1 MSQPE
6 FMKRIP
12 LLLCIVLIVAACKKT
27 PDTTETVG
35 LPAAPLLI
43 APEDLVT
50 VSDGAAG
57 GGPLISGSILAER
70 KADLRA
76 EASAVVLEVLKDNGD
91 VVRRGDLL
99 VRLDETA
106 IRDNLNAAED
116 SARNAGFQWEQAK
129 RNLERLKT
137 LRASG
142 MATLQSIDDAEI
154 RANSAQN
161 EVSGANSRVALARQ
175 QLQRTQVRAPFDGVI
190 GERKASP
197 GDTASVGKE
206 LLKVI
211 DPASLRLVGRVS
223 ADQAGRVKLGQ
234 AVRFR
239 VNGYGDESFD
249 GKVTRIDPTANEATR
264 QLEVLVAFTGPARPR
279 VSGLYAEGQ
288 ISSEANGQRVP
299 VVDESA
305 IQRLGDGS
313 FVWRVD
319 ASVVHKVAVSLGN
332 RDIRSGQYAVQSGVQ
347 TGDRLLRNPGSS
359 LKDGQAI
366 SLVVAPA
373 QAKPN
378 AAASGL

>member
-1 MSQPE
+1 
-6 FMKRIP
+6 MKRLL
-12 LLLCIVLIVAACKKT
+12 LLLCIVSVLAACKKP
-27 PDTTETVG
+27 PDSPGDVG
-35 LPAAPLLI
+35 VSAAPLLI
-43 APEDLVT
+43 APEDLFI
-50 VSDGAAG
+50 VSDGATG
-57 GGPLISGSILAER
+57 GGSAISGTISAER

-116 SARNAGFQWEQAK
+116 NARNAGFQWEQAK

-197 GDTASVGKE
+197 GDTASIGKE

-211 DPASLRLVGRVS
+211 DPTSLRLVGRVS
-223 ADQAGRVKLGQ
+223 ADQAGRVTLGQ

-239 VNGYGDESFD
+239 VNGYGDESFE
-249 GKVTRIDPTANEATR
+249 GKVTRIDPSANEATR

-279 VSGLYAEGQ
+279 VAGLFAEGY
-288 ISSEANGQRVP
+288 ISSGANTPSGP

-305 IQRLGDGS
+305 VQRLGDAS

-319 ASVVHKVAVSLGN
+319 ASAVHKVAVTLGA
-332 RDIRSGQYAVQSGVQ
+332 RDARSGRYAVQAGVQ

-366 SLVVAPA
+366 SMVTGPA
-373 QAKPN
+373 QAKAS
-378 AAASGL
+378 AAASGQ

>member
-1 MSQPE
+1 MNRVLLITSLILVLAACHKAPDPAAAAGTTAV
-6 FMKRIP
+6 P
-12 LLLCIVLIVAACKKT
+12 LLV
-27 PDTTETVG
+27 
-35 LPAAPLLI
+35 
-43 APEDLVT
+43 APEDMLT
-50 VSDGAAG
+50 VADGAAG
-57 GGPLISGSILAER
+57 GGPVISGTIAAER

-106 IRDNLNAAED
+106 IRDNLNAAEE
-116 SARNAGFQWEQAK
+116 SARNAGFQLEQAK

-142 MATLQSIDDAEI
+142 MATLQAIDDAEI

-161 EVSGANSRVALARQ
+161 EVSAANSRAVLARQ

-197 GDTASVGKE
+197 GDTASIGKE

-211 DPASLRLVGRVS
+211 DPNSLRFVGRVS
-223 ADQAGRVKLGQ
+223 ADQAGQVQLGQ
-234 AVRFR
+234 GVRFR
-239 VNGYGDESFD
+239 VNGYGDESFE
-249 GKVTRIDPTANEATR
+249 GKVTRIDPSANEATR

-279 VSGLYAEGQ
+279 VAGLYAEGQ
-288 ISSEANGQRVP
+288 IRSGAKAQSVP
-299 VVDESA
+299 MVDESA
-305 IQRLGDGS
+305 VQRAGDAS

-319 ASVVHKVAVSLGN
+319 ASAVHKVAVTLGA
-332 RDIRSGQYAVQSGVQ
+332 RDARSGQFAVQAGVQ
-347 TGDRLLRNPGSS
+347 TGDRLLRNPGGN

-366 SLVVAPA
+366 SLVATPA
-373 QAKPN
+373 QAKAS
-378 AAASGL
+378 AAASGQ

>member
-1 MSQPE
+1 MNRVLLITSLILVLAACHKAPDPAAAAGATAV
-6 FMKRIP
+6 P
-12 LLLCIVLIVAACKKT
+12 LLV
-27 PDTTETVG
+27 
-35 LPAAPLLI
+35 
-43 APEDLVT
+43 APEDMLT
-50 VSDGAAG
+50 VADGVAG
-57 GGPLISGSILAER
+57 GGPVISGTIAAER

-106 IRDNLNAAED
+106 IRDNLNAAEE
-116 SARNAGFQWEQAK
+116 SARNAGFQLEQAK

-142 MATLQSIDDAEI
+142 MATLQAIDDAEI

-161 EVSGANSRVALARQ
+161 EVSAANSRAVLARQ

-197 GDTASVGKE
+197 GDTASIGKE

-211 DPASLRLVGRVS
+211 DPNSLRFVGRVS
-223 ADQAGRVKLGQ
+223 ADQAGQVQLGQ
-234 AVRFR
+234 GVRFR
-239 VNGYGDESFD
+239 VNGYGDESFE
-249 GKVTRIDPTANEATR
+249 GRVTRIDPSANEATR

-279 VSGLYAEGQ
+279 VAGLYAEGQ
-288 ISSEANGQRVP
+288 IRSGDKAQSVP

-305 IQRLGDGS
+305 VQRAGDAS

-319 ASVVHKVAVSLGN
+319 ASAVHKVAVTLGA
-332 RDIRSGQYAVQSGVQ
+332 RDARSGQFAVQAGVQ
-347 TGDRLLRNPGSS
+347 TGDRLLRNPGGN

-366 SLVVAPA
+366 SLVATPA
-373 QAKPN
+373 QAKAS
-378 AAASGL
+378 AAASGQ

>member
-1 MSQPE
+1 
-6 FMKRIP
+6 MKRLIQI
-12 LLLCIVLIVAACKKT
+12 LCLALALVSCKKA
-27 PDTTETVG
+27 PDTSVT
-35 LPAAPLLI
+35 ANAPGTALLV
-43 APEDLVT
+43 APEDVFT

-57 GGPLISGSILAER
+57 SGPVISGTLAAER

-76 EASAVVLEVLKDNGD
+76 ETSAVVLEVLKDNGD

-99 VRLDETA
+99 VRLDEAA
-106 IRDNLNAAED
+106 IRENLNAAED
-116 SARNAGFQWEQAK
+116 SASNAGFQLEQAK

-161 EVSGANSRVALARQ
+161 EVSAASSRVAQARQ

-197 GDTASVGKE
+197 GDTASIGKE

-211 DPASLRLVGRVS
+211 DPASLRFVGRVS
-223 ADQAGRVKLGQ
+223 ADKAGQVQLGQ
-234 AVRFR
+234 SVRFR
-239 VNGYGDESFD
+239 VNGYGDENFE
-249 GKVTRIDPTANEATR
+249 GKVTRIDPNANEATR
-264 QLEVLVAFTGPARPR
+264 QIEVLVAFTGPARPR
-279 VSGLYAEGQ
+279 VAGQYAEGQ
-288 ISSEANGQRVP
+288 ISSGAKAQTVP

-305 IQRLGDGS
+305 VQRADETS

-319 ASVVHKVAVSLGN
+319 ASAVHKVAVTLGA
-332 RDIRSGQYAVQSGVQ
+332 RDVRSGRYAVQAGVQ

-366 SLVVAPA
+366 SLVAAPA
-373 QAKPN
+373 PAKPS
-378 AAASGL
+378 AAASGP

>member
-1 MSQPE
+1 MN
-6 FMKRIP
+6 RV
-12 LLLCIVLIVAACKKT
+12 LLIGLLAMLSACHKAPDPTAAAGA
-27 PDTTETVG
+27 V
-35 LPAAPLLI
+35 AAPLLV
-43 APEDLVT
+43 APEDMLT
-50 VSDGAAG
+50 VADGAAG
-57 GGPLISGSILAER
+57 GGPVISGTIAAER

-91 VVRRGDLL
+91 LVRRGDLL

-106 IRDNLNAAED
+106 IRDNLNAAEE
-116 SARNAGFQWEQAK
+116 SARNAGFQLEQAK

-161 EVSGANSRVALARQ
+161 EVSAANSRAVLARQ

-197 GDTASVGKE
+197 GDTASIGKE

-211 DPASLRLVGRVS
+211 DPSSLRFVGRVS
-223 ADQAGRVKLGQ
+223 ADQAGQVQLGQ

-239 VNGYGDESFD
+239 VNGYGDESFE
-249 GKVTRIDPTANEATR
+249 GKVTRIDPSANEATR

-279 VSGLYAEGQ
+279 VAGLYAEGQ
-288 ISSEANGQRVP
+288 ISGGAKTQSVP

-305 IQRLGDGS
+305 VLRAGDAS

-319 ASVVHKVAVSLGN
+319 ASAVHKVAVTLGA
-332 RDIRSGQYAVQSGVQ
+332 RDARSGQFAVQSGVQ
-347 TGDRLLRNPGSS
+347 TGDRLLRNPGGN

-366 SLVVAPA
+366 SLVATPA
-373 QAKPN
+373 QAKAS
-378 AAASGL
+378 AAASGQ

>member
-1 MSQPE
+1 
-6 FMKRIP
+6 MKHIP

>member
-1 MSQPE
+1 MNRVLLITSLILVLAACHKAPDPAAAAGATAV
-6 FMKRIP
+6 P
-12 LLLCIVLIVAACKKT
+12 LLV
-27 PDTTETVG
+27 
-35 LPAAPLLI
+35 
-43 APEDLVT
+43 APEDMLT
-50 VSDGAAG
+50 VADGAAG
-57 GGPLISGSILAER
+57 GGPVISGTIAAER

-106 IRDNLNAAED
+106 IRDNLNAAEE
-116 SARNAGFQWEQAK
+116 SARNAGFQLEQAR

-142 MATLQSIDDAEI
+142 MATLQAIDDAEI

-161 EVSGANSRVALARQ
+161 EVSAANSRAVLARQ

-197 GDTASVGKE
+197 GDTASIGKE

-211 DPASLRLVGRVS
+211 DPNSLRFVGRVS
-223 ADQAGRVKLGQ
+223 ADQAGQVQLGQ
-234 AVRFR
+234 GVRFR
-239 VNGYGDESFD
+239 VNGYGDESFE
-249 GKVTRIDPTANEATR
+249 GKVTRIDPSANEATR

-279 VSGLYAEGQ
+279 VAGLYAEGQ
-288 ISSEANGQRVP
+288 IRSGAKAQSVP

-305 IQRLGDGS
+305 VQRAGDAS

-319 ASVVHKVAVSLGN
+319 ASAVHKVAVTLGA
-332 RDIRSGQYAVQSGVQ
+332 RDARSGQFAVQAGVQ
-347 TGDRLLRNPGSS
+347 TGDRLLRNPGGN

-366 SLVVAPA
+366 SLVATPA
-373 QAKPN
+373 QAKAS
-378 AAASGL
+378 AAASGQ

>member
-1 MSQPE
+1 MN
-6 FMKRIP
+6 RV
-12 LLLCIVLIVAACKKT
+12 LLIGLLAMLSACHKAPDPAAAA
-27 PDTTETVG
+27 G
-35 LPAAPLLI
+35 AAAPLLV
-43 APEDLVT
+43 APEDMLT
-50 VSDGAAG
+50 VADGAAG
-57 GGPLISGSILAER
+57 GGPVISGTIAAER

-91 VVRRGDLL
+91 LVRRGDLL

-106 IRDNLNAAED
+106 IRDNLNAAEE
-116 SARNAGFQWEQAK
+116 SARNAGFQLEQAK

-161 EVSGANSRVALARQ
+161 EVSAANSRAVLARQ

-197 GDTASVGKE
+197 GDTASIGKE

-211 DPASLRLVGRVS
+211 DPSSLRFVGRVS
-223 ADQAGRVKLGQ
+223 ADQAGQVQLGQ
-234 AVRFR
+234 GVRFR
-239 VNGYGDESFD
+239 VNGYGDESFE
-249 GKVTRIDPTANEATR
+249 GKVTRIDPSANEATR

-279 VSGLYAEGQ
+279 VAGLYAEGQ
-288 ISSEANGQRVP
+288 ISGGAKTQSVP

-305 IQRLGDGS
+305 VLRAGDAS

-319 ASVVHKVAVSLGN
+319 ASAVHKVAVTLGA
-332 RDIRSGQYAVQSGVQ
+332 RDARSGQFAVQSGVQ
-347 TGDRLLRNPGSS
+347 TGDRLLRNPGGN

-366 SLVVAPA
+366 SLVATPA
-373 QAKPN
+373 QAKAS
-378 AAASGL
+378 AAASGQ

>member
-1 MSQPE
+1 MN
-6 FMKRIP
+6 RV
-12 LLLCIVLIVAACKKT
+12 LLITSLILVLAACHKA
-27 PDTTETVG
+27 PDPAAAAGAT
-35 LPAAPLLI
+35 AAPLLV
-43 APEDLVT
+43 APEDMLT
-50 VSDGAAG
+50 VADGAAG
-57 GGPLISGSILAER
+57 GGPVISGTIAAER

-106 IRDNLNAAED
+106 IRDNLNAAEE
-116 SARNAGFQWEQAK
+116 SARNAGFQLEQAK

-142 MATLQSIDDAEI
+142 MATLQAIDDAEI

-161 EVSGANSRVALARQ
+161 EVSAANSRAVLARQ

-197 GDTASVGKE
+197 GDTASIGKE

-211 DPASLRLVGRVS
+211 DPNSLRFVGRVS
-223 ADQAGRVKLGQ
+223 ADQAGQVQLGQ
-234 AVRFR
+234 GVRFR
-239 VNGYGDESFD
+239 VNGYGYESFE
-249 GKVTRIDPTANEATR
+249 GKVTRIDPSANEATR

-279 VSGLYAEGQ
+279 VAGLYAEGQ
-288 ISSEANGQRVP
+288 IRSGAKAQSVP
-299 VVDESA
+299 MVDESA
-305 IQRLGDGS
+305 VQRAGDAS

-319 ASVVHKVAVSLGN
+319 ASAVHKVAVTLGA
-332 RDIRSGQYAVQSGVQ
+332 RDARSGQFAVQAGVQ
-347 TGDRLLRNPGSS
+347 TGDRLLRNPGGN

-366 SLVVAPA
+366 SLVATPA
-373 QAKPN
+373 QAKAS
-378 AAASGL
+378 AAASGQ

>member
-1 MSQPE
+1 MQR
-6 FMKRIP
+6 FIQI
-12 LLLCIVLIVAACKKT
+12 LCLALALTSCKKA
-27 PDTTETVG
+27 PDTNAAASV
-35 LPAAPLLI
+35 PAVPLVV
-43 APEDLVT
+43 ANEDLVT

-57 GGPLISGSILAER
+57 GGPVISGTLAAER

-91 VVRRGDLL
+91 LVRRGDLL

-116 SARNAGFQWEQAK
+116 SAGNASFQWEQAK

-161 EVSGANSRVALARQ
+161 EVSAANSRVAQARQ

-197 GDTASVGKE
+197 GDTASIGKE

-211 DPASLRLVGRVS
+211 DPASLRFVGRVS
-223 ADQAGRVKLGQ
+223 ADKAGQVQLGQ
-234 AVRFR
+234 SVRFR
-239 VNGYGDESFD
+239 VNGYGDESFE
-249 GKVTRIDPTANEATR
+249 GKVTRIDPSANEATR
-264 QLEVLVAFTGPARPR
+264 QIEVLVAFTGSARPR
-279 VSGLYAEGQ
+279 VAGLYAEGQ
-288 ISSEANGQRVP
+288 INSGAKTQTVP

-305 IQRLGDGS
+305 VQRAGDTS

-319 ASVVHKVAVSLGN
+319 ASAVHKVAVTLGA
-332 RDIRSGQYAVQSGVQ
+332 RDVRSGRYAVQAGVQ
-347 TGDRLLRNPGSS
+347 TGDRLLRNPGRS

-366 SLVVAPA
+366 TMVAAPA
-373 QAKPN
+373 PAKSS

>member
-1 MSQPE
+1 
-6 FMKRIP
+6 MKRLIP
-12 LLLCIVLIVAACKKT
+12 ILCLAIALAACKK
-27 PDTTETVG
+27 PLDTNASS
-35 LPAAPLLI
+35 AAPAVPLLV
-43 APEDLVT
+43 APEDILT
-50 VSDGAAG
+50 VADGAAG
-57 GGPLISGSILAER
+57 GGPVIAGTIAAER

-161 EVSGANSRVALARQ
+161 EVSAANSRVALARQ
-175 QLQRTQVRAPFDGVI
+175 QLQRTLVRAPFDGVI
-190 GERKASP
+190 GERKASA
-197 GDTASVGKE
+197 GDTASIGKE

-211 DPASLRLVGRVS
+211 DPTSLRFVGRIS
-223 ADQAGRVKLGQ
+223 ADKAGQVQLGQ
-234 AVRFR
+234 SVRFR
-239 VNGYGDESFD
+239 VNGYGDESFE
-249 GKVTRIDPTANEATR
+249 GKVTRIDPSANEATR
-264 QLEVLVAFTGPARPR
+264 QIEVLVAFTGPARPR
-279 VSGLYAEGQ
+279 VAGLYAEGQ
-288 ISSEANGQRVP
+288 ISSGAKAQTVP

-305 IQRLGDGS
+305 VQRADDTS

-319 ASVVHKVAVSLGN
+319 ANAVHKVAVTLGA
-332 RDIRSGQYAVQSGVQ
+332 RDVRSGRYAVQAGVQ

-359 LKDGQAI
+359 LTDGQAI
-366 SLVVAPA
+366 SLVAAPA
-373 QAKPN
+373 PAKPS
-378 AAASGL
+378 AAASGP

>member
-1 MSQPE
+1 MNRVLLITSLILVLAACHKAPDPAAAGTTAV
-6 FMKRIP
+6 P
-12 LLLCIVLIVAACKKT
+12 LLV
-27 PDTTETVG
+27 
-35 LPAAPLLI
+35 
-43 APEDLVT
+43 APEDMLT
-50 VSDGAAG
+50 VADGAAG
-57 GGPLISGSILAER
+57 GGPVISGTIAAER

-106 IRDNLNAAED
+106 IRDNLNAAEE
-116 SARNAGFQWEQAK
+116 SARNAGFQLEQAK

-142 MATLQSIDDAEI
+142 MATLQAIDDAEI

-161 EVSGANSRVALARQ
+161 EVSAANSRAVLARQ

-197 GDTASVGKE
+197 GDTASIGKE

-211 DPASLRLVGRVS
+211 DPNSLRFVGRVS
-223 ADQAGRVKLGQ
+223 ADQAGQVQLGQ
-234 AVRFR
+234 GVRFR
-239 VNGYGDESFD
+239 VNGYGDESFE
-249 GKVTRIDPTANEATR
+249 GKVTRIDPSANEATR

-279 VSGLYAEGQ
+279 VAGLYAEGQ
-288 ISSEANGQRVP
+288 IRSGAKAQSVP
-299 VVDESA
+299 MVDESA
-305 IQRLGDGS
+305 VQRAGDAS

-319 ASVVHKVAVSLGN
+319 VSAVHKVAVTLGA
-332 RDIRSGQYAVQSGVQ
+332 RDARSGQFAVQAGVQ
-347 TGDRLLRNPGSS
+347 TGDRLLRNPGGN

-366 SLVVAPA
+366 SLVATPA
-373 QAKPN
+373 QAKAS
-378 AAASGL
+378 AAASGQ

>member
-1 MSQPE
+1 MQ
-6 FMKRIP
+6 RIIQI
-12 LLLCIVLIVAACKKT
+12 LCLTLALASCKKP
-27 PDTTETVG
+27 PDTNAATTV
-35 LPAAPLLI
+35 PAAPLLV
-43 APEDLVT
+43 APEDLLTVT
-50 VSDGAAG
+50 DGAAG
-57 GGPLISGSILAER
+57 GGPVISGTIAAER

-76 EASAVVLEVLKDNGD
+76 EASAVVLEVLKDTGD

-116 SARNAGFQWEQAK
+116 SARNAGFQLEQAK

-161 EVSGANSRVALARQ
+161 EVSAASSRVALARQ

-197 GDTASVGKE
+197 GDTASIGKE

-211 DPASLRLVGRVS
+211 DPSSLRFVGRVS
-223 ADQAGRVKLGQ
+223 ADKAGQVHLGQ
-234 AVRFR
+234 SVSFR
-239 VNGYGDESFD
+239 VNGYGDESFE
-249 GKVTRIDPTANEATR
+249 GKVTRIDPSANEATR
-264 QLEVLVAFTGPARPR
+264 QIEVLVAFTGPARPR
-279 VSGLYAEGQ
+279 VAGLYAEGQ
-288 ISSEANGQRVP
+288 ISSGTKTQSVP

-305 IQRLGDGS
+305 VQRAGDVS

-319 ASVVHKVAVSLGN
+319 ANAVNKVALTLGA
-332 RDIRSGQYAVQSGVQ
+332 RDVRSGRYAVLAGVQ
-347 TGDRLLRNPGSS
+347 TGDRLLRNPASG

-366 SLVVAPA
+366 SLVMAPA
-373 QAKPN
+373 QAKPS
-378 AAASGL
+378 AAASGP

>member
-1 MSQPE
+1 
-6 FMKRIP
+6 MKRIP

-129 RNLERLKT
+129 RSLERLKT

>member
-1 MSQPE
+1 MNRVLLITSLILVLAACHKAPDPAAAGTTAV
-6 FMKRIP
+6 P
-12 LLLCIVLIVAACKKT
+12 LLV
-27 PDTTETVG
+27 
-35 LPAAPLLI
+35 
-43 APEDLVT
+43 APEDMLT
-50 VSDGAAG
+50 VADGAAG
-57 GGPLISGSILAER
+57 GGPVISGTIAAER

-106 IRDNLNAAED
+106 IRDNLNAAEE
-116 SARNAGFQWEQAK
+116 SARNAGFQLEQAK

-142 MATLQSIDDAEI
+142 MATLQAIDDAEI

-161 EVSGANSRVALARQ
+161 EVSAANSRAVLARQ

-197 GDTASVGKE
+197 GDTASIGKE

-211 DPASLRLVGRVS
+211 DPNSLRFVGRVS
-223 ADQAGRVKLGQ
+223 ADQAGQVQLGQ
-234 AVRFR
+234 GVRFR
-239 VNGYGDESFD
+239 VNGYGDESFE
-249 GKVTRIDPTANEATR
+249 GKVTRIDPSANEATR

-279 VSGLYAEGQ
+279 VAGLYAEGQ
-288 ISSEANGQRVP
+288 IRSGAKAQSVP
-299 VVDESA
+299 MVDESA
-305 IQRLGDGS
+305 VQRAGDAS

-319 ASVVHKVAVSLGN
+319 ASAVHKVAVTLGA
-332 RDIRSGQYAVQSGVQ
+332 RDARSGQFAVQAGVQ
-347 TGDRLLRNPGSS
+347 TGDRLLRNPGGN

-366 SLVVAPA
+366 SLVATPA
-373 QAKPN
+373 QAKAS
-378 AAASGL
+378 AAASGQ

>member
-1 MSQPE
+1 
-6 FMKRIP
+6 MKRIP

-129 RNLERLKT
+129 RSLERLKT

-299 VVDESA
+299 VVEESA

>member
-1 MSQPE
+1 MQR
-6 FMKRIP
+6 FIQI
-12 LLLCIVLIVAACKKT
+12 LCLALALASCKKA
-27 PDTTETVG
+27 PDTNATASV
-35 LPAAPLLI
+35 PAVPLVV

-57 GGPLISGSILAER
+57 GGPVISGTLAAER

-91 VVRRGDLL
+91 LVRRGDLL

-116 SARNAGFQWEQAK
+116 SAGNASFQWEQAK

-161 EVSGANSRVALARQ
+161 EVSAANSRVAQARQ

-197 GDTASVGKE
+197 GDTASIGKE

-211 DPASLRLVGRVS
+211 DPASLRFVGRVT
-223 ADQAGRVKLGQ
+223 ADKAGQVQLGQ
-234 AVRFR
+234 SVRFR
-239 VNGYGDESFD
+239 VNGYGDESFE
-249 GKVTRIDPTANEATR
+249 GKVTRIDPSANEATR
-264 QLEVLVAFTGPARPR
+264 QIEVLVAFTGSARPR
-279 VSGLYAEGQ
+279 VAGLYAEGQ
-288 ISSEANGQRVP
+288 INSGAKTQTVP

-305 IQRLGDGS
+305 VQRAGDTS

-319 ASVVHKVAVSLGN
+319 ASAVHKVVVTLGA
-332 RDIRSGQYAVQSGVQ
+332 RDVRSGRYAVQAGVQ

-366 SLVVAPA
+366 SLVAPPAPA
-373 QAKPN
+373 KPS

>member
-1 MSQPE
+1 
-6 FMKRIP
+6 
-12 LLLCIVLIVAACKKT
+12 LCIVLIVAACKKT

>member
-1 MSQPE
+1 MQR
-6 FMKRIP
+6 FIQI
-12 LLLCIVLIVAACKKT
+12 LCLALALTSCKKA
-27 PDTTETVG
+27 PDTNAAASV
-35 LPAAPLLI
+35 PAVPLVV
-43 APEDLVT
+43 ANEDLVT

-57 GGPLISGSILAER
+57 GGPVISGTLAAER

-91 VVRRGDLL
+91 LVRRGDLL

-116 SARNAGFQWEQAK
+116 SAGNASFQWEQAK

-161 EVSGANSRVALARQ
+161 EVSAANSRVAQARQ

-197 GDTASVGKE
+197 GDTASIGKE

-211 DPASLRLVGRVS
+211 DPASLRFVGRVS
-223 ADQAGRVKLGQ
+223 ADKAGQVQLGQ
-234 AVRFR
+234 SVRFR
-239 VNGYGDESFD
+239 VNGYGDESFE
-249 GKVTRIDPTANEATR
+249 GKVTRIDPSANEATR
-264 QLEVLVAFTGPARPR
+264 QIEVLVAFTGSARPR
-279 VSGLYAEGQ
+279 VAGLYAEGQ
-288 ISSEANGQRVP
+288 INSGAKTQTVP

-305 IQRLGDGS
+305 VQRAGDTS

-319 ASVVHKVAVSLGN
+319 ASAVHKVAVTLGA
-332 RDIRSGQYAVQSGVQ
+332 RDVRSGRYAVQAGVQ

-366 SLVVAPA
+366 TMVAAPA
-373 QAKPN
+373 PAKPS

>member
-1 MSQPE
+1 
-6 FMKRIP
+6 MKRIP

-129 RNLERLKT
+129 RSLERLKT

-378 AAASGL
+378 AAASGQ

>member
-1 MSQPE
+1 MNRVLLITSLILVLAACHKAPDPAAAAGATAV
-6 FMKRIP
+6 P
-12 LLLCIVLIVAACKKT
+12 LLV
-27 PDTTETVG
+27 
-35 LPAAPLLI
+35 
-43 APEDLVT
+43 APEDMLT
-50 VSDGAAG
+50 VADGAAG
-57 GGPLISGSILAER
+57 GGPVISGTIAAER

-106 IRDNLNAAED
+106 IRDNLNAAEE
-116 SARNAGFQWEQAK
+116 SARNAGFQLEQAK

-142 MATLQSIDDAEI
+142 MATLQAIDDAEI

-161 EVSGANSRVALARQ
+161 EVSAANSRAVLARQ

-197 GDTASVGKE
+197 GDTASIGKE

-211 DPASLRLVGRVS
+211 DPNSLRFVGRVS
-223 ADQAGRVKLGQ
+223 ADQAGQVQLGQ
-234 AVRFR
+234 GVRFR
-239 VNGYGDESFD
+239 VNGYGDESFE
-249 GKVTRIDPTANEATR
+249 GKVTRIDPSANEATR

-279 VSGLYAEGQ
+279 VAGLYAEGQ
-288 ISSEANGQRVP
+288 IRSGAKAQSVP

-305 IQRLGDGS
+305 VQRAGDAS

-319 ASVVHKVAVSLGN
+319 ASAVYKVAVTLGA
-332 RDIRSGQYAVQSGVQ
+332 RDARSGQFAVQAGVQ
-347 TGDRLLRNPGSS
+347 TGDRLLRNPGGN

-366 SLVVAPA
+366 SLVATPA
-373 QAKPN
+373 QAKAS
-378 AAASGL
+378 AAASGQ

>member
-1 MSQPE
+1 
-6 FMKRIP
+6 
-12 LLLCIVLIVAACKKT
+12 L
-27 PDTTETVG
+27 
-35 LPAAPLLI
+35 
-43 APEDLVT
+43 T

-57 GGPLISGSILAER
+57 DGPVISGTLAAER

-91 VVRRGDLL
+91 LVRRGDLL

-116 SARNAGFQWEQAK
+116 SARNASFQWEQAK

-161 EVSGANSRVALARQ
+161 EVSAASSRVAQARQ

-197 GDTASVGKE
+197 GDTASIGKE

-211 DPASLRLVGRVS
+211 DPASLRFVGRVS
-223 ADQAGRVKLGQ
+223 ADKAGQVQLGQ
-234 AVRFR
+234 SVRFR
-239 VNGYGDESFD
+239 VNGYGDESFE
-249 GKVTRIDPTANEATR
+249 GKVTRIDPNANEATR
-264 QLEVLVAFTGPARPR
+264 QIEVLVAFTGPARPR
-279 VSGLYAEGQ
+279 VAGLYAEGQ
-288 ISSEANGQRVP
+288 ISSGAKAQTVP

-305 IQRLGDGS
+305 VQRADETS

-319 ASVVHKVAVSLGN
+319 ASAVHKVAVTLGA
-332 RDIRSGQYAVQSGVQ
+332 RDVRSGRYAVQAGVQ

-366 SLVVAPA
+366 SLVAAPA
-373 QAKPN
+373 PAKPS
-378 AAASGL
+378 AAASGP

>member
-1 MSQPE
+1 MNRVLLITSLILVLAACHKAPDPAAAAGATAV
-6 FMKRIP
+6 P
-12 LLLCIVLIVAACKKT
+12 LLV
-27 PDTTETVG
+27 
-35 LPAAPLLI
+35 
-43 APEDLVT
+43 APEDMLT
-50 VSDGAAG
+50 VADGAAG
-57 GGPLISGSILAER
+57 GGPVISGTIAAER

-106 IRDNLNAAED
+106 IRDNLNAAEE
-116 SARNAGFQWEQAK
+116 SARNAGFQLEQAK

-142 MATLQSIDDAEI
+142 MATLQAIDDAEI

-161 EVSGANSRVALARQ
+161 EVSAANSRAVLARQ

-197 GDTASVGKE
+197 GDTASIGKE

-211 DPASLRLVGRVS
+211 DPNSLRFVGRVS
-223 ADQAGRVKLGQ
+223 ADQAGQVQLGQ
-234 AVRFR
+234 GVRFR
-239 VNGYGDESFD
+239 VNGYGDESFE
-249 GKVTRIDPTANEATR
+249 GKVTRIDPSANEATR

-279 VSGLYAEGQ
+279 VAGLYAEGQ
-288 ISSEANGQRVP
+288 IRSGAKAQSVP

-305 IQRLGDGS
+305 VQRAGDAS

-319 ASVVHKVAVSLGN
+319 ASAVHKVAVTLGA
-332 RDIRSGQYAVQSGVQ
+332 RDARSGQFAVQAGVQ
-347 TGDRLLRNPGSS
+347 TGDRLLRNPGGN

-366 SLVVAPA
+366 SLVATPA
-373 QAKPN
+373 QAKSS
-378 AAASGL
+378 AAASGQ

>member
-1 MSQPE
+1 M
-6 FMKRIP
+6 
-12 LLLCIVLIVAACKKT
+12 
-27 PDTTETVG
+27 
-35 LPAAPLLI
+35 
-43 APEDLVT
+43 
-50 VSDGAAG
+50 G
-57 GGPLISGSILAER
+57 GGPAISGTIAAER

-154 RANSAQN
+154 RTNSAQN
-161 EVSGANSRVALARQ
+161 EVSAANSRVALARQ

-211 DPASLRLVGRVS
+211 DPASLRFVGRVS
-223 ADQAGRVKLGQ
+223 ADQAGRLKLGQ
-234 AVRFR
+234 PVRFR
-239 VNGYGDESFD
+239 VNGYGDESFE

-264 QLEVLVAFTGPARPR
+264 QLEVLVGFTGPERPR
-279 VSGLYAEGQ
+279 VAGLYAEGH
-288 ISSEANGQRVP
+288 ISSGANAQSGP

-305 IQRLGDGS
+305 VQRLGEAS

-319 ASVVHKVAVSLGN
+319 ASTLHKVVLTLGA
-332 RDIRSGQYAVQSGVQ
+332 RDVRSGRYAVLAGVQ
-347 TGDRLLRNPGSS
+347 TGDRLLRNPASG

-366 SLVVAPA
+366 SLVMAPA
-373 QAKPN
+373 QAKPS
-378 AAASGL
+378 ATASGP

>member
-1 MSQPE
+1 
-6 FMKRIP
+6 MKRLS
-12 LLLCIVLIVAACKKT
+12 LLLCLVLGLAACKKA
-27 PDTTETVG
+27 PDATGTVG
-35 LPAAPLLI
+35 LAAVPLLV
-43 APEDLVT
+43 APEDLFI
-50 VSDGAAG
+50 VSDGAMG
-57 GGPLISGSILAER
+57 GGPAISGTIAAER

-154 RANSAQN
+154 RTNSAQN
-161 EVSGANSRVALARQ
+161 EVSAANSRVALARQ

-211 DPASLRLVGRVS
+211 DPASLRFVGRVS
-223 ADQAGRVKLGQ
+223 ADQAGRLKLGQ

-239 VNGYGDESFD
+239 VNGYGDESFE

-264 QLEVLVAFTGPARPR
+264 QLEVLVGFTGPERPR
-279 VSGLYAEGQ
+279 VAGLYAEGH
-288 ISSEANGQRVP
+288 ISSGANAQSGP

-305 IQRLGDGS
+305 VQRLGEAS

-319 ASVVHKVAVSLGN
+319 ASTLHKVALTLGA
-332 RDIRSGQYAVQSGVQ
+332 RDVRSGRYAVLAGVQ
-347 TGDRLLRNPGSS
+347 TGDRLLRNPASG

-366 SLVVAPA
+366 SLVMPPA
-373 QAKPN
+373 QAKPS
-378 AAASGL
+378 AAASGP

>member
-1 MSQPE
+1 MQR
-6 FMKRIP
+6 FIQI
-12 LLLCIVLIVAACKKT
+12 LCLALALASCKKA
-27 PDTTETVG
+27 PDTNAAASV
-35 LPAAPLLI
+35 PAVPLVV

-57 GGPLISGSILAER
+57 GGPVISGTLAAER

-91 VVRRGDLL
+91 LVRRGDLL

-116 SARNAGFQWEQAK
+116 SAGNASFQWEQAK

-161 EVSGANSRVALARQ
+161 EVSAANSRVAQARQ

-197 GDTASVGKE
+197 GDTASIGKE

-211 DPASLRLVGRVS
+211 DPASLRFVGRVS
-223 ADQAGRVKLGQ
+223 ADKAGQVQLGQ
-234 AVRFR
+234 SVRFR
-239 VNGYGDESFD
+239 VNGYGDESFE
-249 GKVTRIDPTANEATR
+249 GKVTRIDPSANEATR
-264 QLEVLVAFTGPARPR
+264 QIEVLVAFTGSARPR
-279 VSGLYAEGQ
+279 VAGLYAEGQ
-288 ISSEANGQRVP
+288 INSGAKTQTVP

-305 IQRLGDGS
+305 VQRAGDTS

-319 ASVVHKVAVSLGN
+319 ASAVHKVAVTLGA
-332 RDIRSGQYAVQSGVQ
+332 RDVRSGRYAVQAGVQ

-366 SLVVAPA
+366 SLVAPPAPA
-373 QAKPN
+373 KPG

>member
-1 MSQPE
+1 
-6 FMKRIP
+6 MKRLL
-12 LLLCIVLIVAACKKT
+12 LLLCIVSVLVACKKS
-27 PDTTETVG
+27 PESPGAVG
-35 LPAAPLLI
+35 VPAAPLVI
-43 APEDLVT
+43 APEDLFI
-50 VSDGAAG
+50 VSDGAVG
-57 GGPLISGSILAER
+57 GGPVIAGTIAAER

-175 QLQRTQVRAPFDGVI
+175 QLQRTLVRAPFDGVI
-190 GERKASP
+190 GERKASA
-197 GDTASVGKE
+197 GDTASIGKE

-211 DPASLRLVGRVS
+211 DPTSLRFVGRIS
-223 ADQAGRVKLGQ
+223 ADKAGQVQLGQ
-234 AVRFR
+234 SVRFR
-239 VNGYGDESFD
+239 VNGYGDESFE
-249 GKVTRIDPTANEATR
+249 GKVTRIDPSANEATR
-264 QLEVLVAFTGPARPR
+264 QIEVLVAFTGPARPR
-279 VSGLYAEGQ
+279 VAGLYAEGQ
-288 ISSEANGQRVP
+288 ISSGAKAQSVS

-305 IQRLGDGS
+305 VQRTGDAS

-319 ASVVHKVAVSLGN
+319 ANAVHKVAVNLGA
-332 RDIRSGQYAVQSGVQ
+332 RDARSGRYAVQAGVQ

-366 SLVVAPA
+366 TMVAAPA
-373 QAKPN
+373 PAKPS

>member
-1 MSQPE
+1 MQR
-6 FMKRIP
+6 FIQI
-12 LLLCIVLIVAACKKT
+12 LCLALALASCKKA
-27 PDTTETVG
+27 PDTNAAASV
-35 LPAAPLLI
+35 PAVPLVV

-57 GGPLISGSILAER
+57 GGPVISGTLAAER

-91 VVRRGDLL
+91 LVRRGDLL

-116 SARNAGFQWEQAK
+116 SAGNASFQWEQAK

-161 EVSGANSRVALARQ
+161 EVSAANSRVAQARQ

-197 GDTASVGKE
+197 GDTASIGKE

-211 DPASLRLVGRVS
+211 DPASLRFVGRVT
-223 ADQAGRVKLGQ
+223 ADKAGQVQLGQ
-234 AVRFR
+234 SVRFR
-239 VNGYGDESFD
+239 VNGYGDESFE
-249 GKVTRIDPTANEATR
+249 GKVTRIDPSANEATR
-264 QLEVLVAFTGPARPR
+264 QIEVLVAFTGSARPR
-279 VSGLYAEGQ
+279 VAGLYAEGQ
-288 ISSEANGQRVP
+288 INSGAKTQTVP

-305 IQRLGDGS
+305 VQRAGDTS

-319 ASVVHKVAVSLGN
+319 ASAVHKVAVTLGA
-332 RDIRSGQYAVQSGVQ
+332 RDVRSGRYAVQAGVQ

-366 SLVVAPA
+366 SLVAPPAPA
-373 QAKPN
+373 KPG

>member
-1 MSQPE
+1 MNRVLLITSLILVLAACHKAPDPAAAAGATAV
-6 FMKRIP
+6 P
-12 LLLCIVLIVAACKKT
+12 LLV
-27 PDTTETVG
+27 
-35 LPAAPLLI
+35 
-43 APEDLVT
+43 APEDMLT
-50 VSDGAAG
+50 VADGAAG
-57 GGPLISGSILAER
+57 GGPVISGTIAAER

-106 IRDNLNAAED
+106 IRDNLNAAEE
-116 SARNAGFQWEQAK
+116 SARNAGFQLEQAK

-142 MATLQSIDDAEI
+142 MATLQAIDDAEI

-161 EVSGANSRVALARQ
+161 EVSAANSRAVLARQ

-197 GDTASVGKE
+197 GDTASIGKE

-211 DPASLRLVGRVS
+211 DPNSLRFVGRVS
-223 ADQAGRVKLGQ
+223 ADQAGQVQLGQ
-234 AVRFR
+234 GVRFR
-239 VNGYGDESFD
+239 VNGYGDESFE
-249 GKVTRIDPTANEATR
+249 GKVTRIDPSANEATR

-279 VSGLYAEGQ
+279 VAGLYAEGQ
-288 ISSEANGQRVP
+288 IRSGAKAQSVP
-299 VVDESA
+299 MVDESA
-305 IQRLGDGS
+305 VQRAGDAS

-319 ASVVHKVAVSLGN
+319 ASAVHKVAVTLGA
-332 RDIRSGQYAVQSGVQ
+332 RDARSGQFAVQAGVQ
-347 TGDRLLRNPGSS
+347 TGDRLLRNPGGN

-366 SLVVAPA
+366 SLVATPA
-373 QAKPN
+373 QAKTS
-378 AAASGL
+378 AAASGQ

>member
-1 MSQPE
+1 
-6 FMKRIP
+6 MKRIP

-35 LPAAPLLI
+35 LPAVPLLI
-43 APEDLVT
+43 APEDLFT
-50 VSDGAAG
+50 VSDGATG
-57 GGPLISGSILAER
+57 GGSAISGTIAAER

-106 IRDNLNAAED
+106 IRDSLNAAED

-129 RNLERLKT
+129 RNLERLQT

-142 MATLQSIDDAEI
+142 MASLQSIDDAEI

-197 GDTASVGKE
+197 GDTASIGKE

-264 QLEVLVAFTGPARPR
+264 QLEVLVAFTGPERPR
-279 VSGLYAEGQ
+279 VAGLFAEGY
-288 ISSEANGQRVP
+288 ISSGANAPNGP

-305 IQRLGDGS
+305 VQRLGDAI

-319 ASVVHKVAVSLGN
+319 ASAVHKVAVTLGA
-332 RDIRSGQYAVQSGVQ
+332 RDARSGRYAVQAGVQ
-347 TGDRLLRNPGSS
+347 TGDRLLRNPGSG
-359 LKDGQAI
+359 LKDGQTI
-366 SLVVAPA
+366 SMASAPA
-373 QAKPN
+373 PAPVKAS
-378 AAASGL
+378 AAASGQ

>member
-1 MSQPE
+1 MNRVLLITSLILVLAACHKAPDPAAAAGATAV
-6 FMKRIP
+6 P
-12 LLLCIVLIVAACKKT
+12 LLV
-27 PDTTETVG
+27 
-35 LPAAPLLI
+35 
-43 APEDLVT
+43 APEDMLT
-50 VSDGAAG
+50 VADGAAG
-57 GGPLISGSILAER
+57 GGPVISGTIAAER

-106 IRDNLNAAED
+106 IRDNLNAAEE
-116 SARNAGFQWEQAK
+116 SARNAGFQLEQAK

-142 MATLQSIDDAEI
+142 MATLQAIDDAEI

-161 EVSGANSRVALARQ
+161 EVSAANSRAVLARQ

-197 GDTASVGKE
+197 GDTASIGKE

-211 DPASLRLVGRVS
+211 DPNSLRFVGRVS
-223 ADQAGRVKLGQ
+223 ADQAGQVQLGQ
-234 AVRFR
+234 GVRFR
-239 VNGYGDESFD
+239 VNGYGDESFE
-249 GKVTRIDPTANEATR
+249 GKVTRIDPSANEATR

-279 VSGLYAEGQ
+279 VAGLYAEGQ
-288 ISSEANGQRVP
+288 IRSGAKAQSVP
-299 VVDESA
+299 MVDESA
-305 IQRLGDGS
+305 VQRAGDAS

-319 ASVVHKVAVSLGN
+319 ASAVHKVAVTLGA
-332 RDIRSGQYAVQSGVQ
+332 RDARSGQFAVQAGVQ
-347 TGDRLLRNPGSS
+347 TGDRLLRNPGGN

-366 SLVVAPA
+366 SLVATPA
-373 QAKPN
+373 QAKAS
-378 AAASGL
+378 AAASGQ

>member
-1 MSQPE
+1 MQR
-6 FMKRIP
+6 FIQI
-12 LLLCIVLIVAACKKT
+12 LCLALALASCKKA
-27 PDTTETVG
+27 PDTNAAASV
-35 LPAAPLLI
+35 PAVPLVV

-57 GGPLISGSILAER
+57 GGPVISGTLAAER

-91 VVRRGDLL
+91 LVRRGDLL

-116 SARNAGFQWEQAK
+116 SAGNASFQWEQAK

-161 EVSGANSRVALARQ
+161 EVSAANSRVAQARQ

-197 GDTASVGKE
+197 GDTASIGKE

-211 DPASLRLVGRVS
+211 DPASLRFVGRVS
-223 ADQAGRVKLGQ
+223 ADKAGQVQLGQ
-234 AVRFR
+234 SVRFR
-239 VNGYGDESFD
+239 VNGYGDESFE
-249 GKVTRIDPTANEATR
+249 GKVTRIDPSANEATR
-264 QLEVLVAFTGPARPR
+264 QIEVLVAFTGSARPR
-279 VSGLYAEGQ
+279 VAGLYAEGQ
-288 ISSEANGQRVP
+288 INSGAKTQTVP

-305 IQRLGDGS
+305 VQRAGDIS

-319 ASVVHKVAVSLGN
+319 ASAVHKVAVTLGA
-332 RDIRSGQYAVQSGVQ
+332 RDVRSGRYAVQAGVQ

-366 SLVVAPA
+366 SLVAPPAPA
-373 QAKPN
+373 KPG

>member
-1 MSQPE
+1 MN
-6 FMKRIP
+6 RV
-12 LLLCIVLIVAACKKT
+12 LLIGLLAMLSACHKAPDPAAAA
-27 PDTTETVG
+27 G
-35 LPAAPLLI
+35 AAAAPLLV
-43 APEDLVT
+43 APEDMLT
-50 VSDGAAG
+50 VADGAAG
-57 GGPLISGSILAER
+57 GGPVISGTIAAER

-91 VVRRGDLL
+91 LVRRGDLL

-106 IRDNLNAAED
+106 IRDNLNAAEE
-116 SARNAGFQWEQAK
+116 SARNAGFQFEQAK

-154 RANSAQN
+154 RSNSAQN
-161 EVSGANSRVALARQ
+161 EVSAANSRAVLARQ

-197 GDTASVGKE
+197 GDTASIGKE

-211 DPASLRLVGRVS
+211 DPSSLRFVGRVS
-223 ADQAGRVKLGQ
+223 ADQAGQVQLGQ

-239 VNGYGDESFD
+239 VNGYGDESFE
-249 GKVTRIDPTANEATR
+249 GKVTRIDPSANEATR
-264 QLEVLVAFTGPARPR
+264 QLEVLVAFTGTARPR
-279 VSGLYAEGQ
+279 VAGLYAEGQ
-288 ISSEANGQRVP
+288 ISGGAKTQSVP

-305 IQRLGDGS
+305 VLRAGDAS

-319 ASVVHKVAVSLGN
+319 ASAVHKVAVTLGA
-332 RDIRSGQYAVQSGVQ
+332 RDARSGQFAVQSGLQ
-347 TGDRLLRNPGSS
+347 TGDRLLRNPGGN

-366 SLVVAPA
+366 SLVATPA
-373 QAKPN
+373 QAKAS
-378 AAASGL
+378 AAASGQ